1 MLKTKSE
8 VPYTCVVLYLSK
20 SNNRIMRTLSV
31 LFLSLSFCFLSSA
44 QETWTID
51 NPHSNVRFEVGWED
65 FSMRTGEF
73 KVFNGTI
80 VTASREDLTDAVI
93 EFTVDASSVDVI
105 ADRLAG
111 HIKSDKF
118 LDVEKFPKITFN
130 SNQVTKSA
138 DGNYTA
144 TGILAV
150 HGVEKEEEVSVKV
163 KGAKETKKG
172 FILGLEVSLMV
183 NKNDY
188 GMDWGSPRLADNIKL
203 IGHLL
208 YKLKV
213 AEEE

>member
-1 MLKTKSE
+1 MCIRDS
-8 VPYTCVVLYLSK
+8 
-20 SNNRIMRTLSV
+20 
-31 LFLSLSFCFLSSA
+31 
-44 QETWTID
+44 
-51 NPHSNVRFEVGWED
+51 
-65 FSMRTGEF
+65 
-73 KVFNGTI
+73 
-80 VTASREDLTDAVI
+80 
-93 EFTVDASSVDVI
+93 
-105 ADRLAG
+105 
-111 HIKSDKF
+111 
-118 LDVEKFPKITFN
+118 
-130 SNQVTKSA
+130 
-138 DGNYTA
+138 NYTA

-163 KGAKETKKG
+163 KGSKETKKG